1 MTRVLIVED
10 EQHIADGLRYNLEAE
25 GYRVEV
31 AESGEAALELLLPP
45 HGQAGAQ
52 PQAFD
57 AVVLDVMLPGKD
69 GFSVISELR
78 RAGQFVPTL
87 MLTARGRPEDV
98 LKGFEAGADDYL
110 PKPFDLGIL
119 IARLQGL
126 LLRREWLSSSIN
138 GGVAAPAAPEP
149 TFSFNGRTVDFDRLE
164 LTVGSQVFRLTLME
178 ANLLRFLVKHEG
190 KPVSRKT
197 MLEAVW
203 GLREDTDTRAIDN
216 VILRLRRY
224 IEEVPARPHH
234 LRTVRSVGYCFVAS
248 PPEPAVKSITR
259 PRLGRLKAE

>member
-45 HGQAGAQ
+45 HGQTGAQ
-52 PQAFD
+52 PPAFD

-126 LLRREWLSSSIN
+126 LLRREWLSSSICACRAGTN
-138 GGVAAPAAPEP
+138 VLVQRPDSGFRPAGVDRRQSGFPADADGGEPAAIPRQARGQAGFSKDDAGGGVGVEGRHRYAGHRQLHPQAEALYRRGAGAPAPSAD
-149 TFSFNGRTVDFDRLE
+149 GAQRRL
-164 LTVGSQVFRLTLME
+164 
-178 ANLLRFLVKHEG
+178 LLRG
-190 KPVSRKT
+190 Q
-197 MLEAVW
+197 
-203 GLREDTDTRAIDN
+203 
-216 VILRLRRY
+216 
-224 IEEVPARPHH
+224 PAR
-234 LRTVRSVGYCFVAS
+234 AS
-248 PPEPAVKSITR
+248 REVDYATST
-259 PRLGRLKAE
+259 GAAEG